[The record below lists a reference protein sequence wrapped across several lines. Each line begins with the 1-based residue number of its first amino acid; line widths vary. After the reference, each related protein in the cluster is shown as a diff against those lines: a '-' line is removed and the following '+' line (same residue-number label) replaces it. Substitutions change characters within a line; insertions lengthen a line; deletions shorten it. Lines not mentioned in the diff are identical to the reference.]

1 MNERENNPF
10 LTGPIFRP
18 LLKFMIPVLLANLL
32 QAMYS
37 AVDLMVIGRYANAE
51 TVQLANAAVGTG
63 SMIMVMV
70 TFVINGL
77 AMGTTVVLGQYI
89 GAKDRDGSSKVIGS
103 AICIFVILAAA
114 LTLIMEVLAPTF
126 ASLMNAPSVEMTS
139 LYLRICGG
147 GLIFITAYN
156 VISGIFRGIGNSK
169 LPLLFVGIACVVNIG
184 LDLFTVCILHW
195 DVAGVAVSTITA
207 QAVSVILS
215 LVVIRKTALPFDVN
229 AKLIRLHKGI
239 CAKIMKAGIPLAFQ
253 DLLTNLSFV
262 VINSVANQLGPD
274 ASAWAGIASGYSVD
288 NKLTTFAMII
298 PTAFLQSM
306 AVFTAQNVGAGNRER
321 IQKGLRYM
329 LTTSLCVGVALA
341 LLCEFGG
348 SMMASIF
355 TNDAETIYYAAQ
367 YLKGYAL
374 DCLICASMLTLLGYF
389 NGCGHSTLVLIQG
402 LIGSFVVRIPIILLL
417 QNYEGV
423 TLTHLGLGC
432 SSATVAS
439 MIICTGYLIV
449 KTKKDTMFPMSMR
462 LKQEQAEYI

>member
-1 MNERENNPF
+1 MNEKEKNPF
-10 LTGPIFRP
+10 LAGPIFQP
-18 LLKFMIPVLLANLL
+18 LLKFMIPVLLANFL

-37 AVDLMVIGRYANAE
+37 AVDLMVIGRFADAA

-89 GAKDRDGSSKVIGS
+89 GAKDRTGASKVIGS
-103 AICIFVILAAA
+103 AIGIFAVLAVA
-114 LTLIMEVLAPTF
+114 LTMVMEVMAPYF
-126 ASLMNAPSVEMTS
+126 ALLMNAPSVEMTTV
-139 LYLRICGG
+139 YLRICRG

-156 VISGIFRGIGNSK
+156 VMSGIFRGIGNSK
-169 LPLLFVGIACVVNIG
+169 LPLLFVGIACVVNIA
-184 LDLFTVCILHW
+184 LDLFTVCVLHW
-195 DVAGVAVSTITA
+195 DVTGVAVSTITA

-215 LVVIRKTALPFDVN
+215 FVMIRRMSLPFDI
-229 AKLIRLHKGI
+229 KPELIRFHEGLSG
-239 CAKIMKAGIPLAFQ
+239 KILQAGVPLAFQ

-262 VINSVANQLGPD
+262 VINSVANHLGPD
-274 ASAWAGIASGYSVD
+274 ADAWAGIASGYSVD

-329 LTTSLCVGVALA
+329 LVTAGGVGVALA

-348 SMMASIF
+348 SAMASVF
-355 TNDAETIYYAAQ
+355 TDDAETIGYAAQ
-367 YLKGYAL
+367 YLRGYAL

-389 NGCGHSTLVLIQG
+389 NGCGHATLVLIQG
-402 LIGSFVVRIPIILLL
+402 LVGSFVVRIPIVLMLR
-417 QNYEGV
+417 NYENV

-432 SSATVAS
+432 ASATVAS

-449 KTKKDTMFPMSMR
+449 KTKNDTMFPPFMR
-462 LKQEQAEYI
+462 RNGKT